1 MDGIH
6 CRESAGTGP
15 VLIIVV
21 PVTGAAFSGTVL
33 PWTNQCAPPFSHVLY
48 LYVVDMCDTESIRD
62 DCTVLDRLSGIVKL
76 VVAFFP
82 SQV

>member
-15 VLIIVV
+15 VVIIVV

-33 PWTNQCAPPFSHVLY
+33 AWTNQCAPPFSHALY
-48 LYVVDMCDTESIRD
+48 WYEVDVYDTESIRD
-62 DCTVLDRLSGIVKL
+62 GCTVLDRLSGILKL
-76 VVAFFP
+76 VLAFFP